1 MNSQMIQSKELLEKV
16 ISFIGSLNNDLEQIV
31 QKFSSKYD
39 SETLEI
45 EELLKMTKN
54 TIGKI
59 SNQ

>member
-1 MNSQMIQSKELLEKV
+1 MNTQMIQSKELLEKV

-39 SETLEI
+39 SETLEM

-54 TIGKI
+54 MIGKI

>member
-45 EELLKMTKN
+45 EELVKMTKN